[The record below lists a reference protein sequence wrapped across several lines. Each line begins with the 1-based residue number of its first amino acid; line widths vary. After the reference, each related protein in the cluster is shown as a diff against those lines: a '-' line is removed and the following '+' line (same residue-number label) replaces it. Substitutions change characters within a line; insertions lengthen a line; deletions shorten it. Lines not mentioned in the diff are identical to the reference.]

1 MTASGR
7 RSAGAILVLG
17 IKHLAGELLG
27 IMTSGML
34 IDVNHNR
41 VCMTEIVFSPKVA
54 IRYATFDDWLVVT
67 HLFYHLEAIVPA
79 ARFGYSAC
87 GIPDDVMADA
97 KVNMRQRTKKPPRI
111 GG

>member
-7 RSAGAILVLG
+7 RSAGLILVLG
-17 IKHLAGELLG
+17 IKHLAGEFLS

-34 IDVNHNR
+34 IDVNHDR

-87 GIPDDVMADA
+87 GMPDDVMP
-97 KVNMRQRTKKPPRI
+97 MPRQT
-111 GG
+111 